1 MAYTTDLNAELVSK
15 QASKNTKMLFEYLK
29 SIYGK
34 KHLAGQQYLQS
45 EEVEDLVYYHL
56 TGKLPAVRGYDFMGV
71 SSCKKTDD
79 QVDRAIKWLLSAAA
93 LSQCAGTGT
102 LRTI

>member
-34 KHLAGQQYLQS
+34 KTSGRS
-45 EEVEDLVYYHL
+45 
-56 TGKLPAVRGYDFMGV
+56 AV
-71 SSCKKTDD
+71 
-79 QVDRAIKWLLSAAA
+79 SA
-93 LSQCAGTGT
+93 
-102 LRTI
+102 R

>member
-34 KHLAGQQYLQS
+34 NIWQ
-45 EEVEDLVYYHL
+45 
-56 TGKLPAVRGYDFMGV
+56 V
-71 SSCKKTDD
+71 SSICKVKKS
-79 QVDRAIKWLLSAAA
+79 RIL
-93 LSQCAGTGT
+93 C
-102 LRTI
+102 TII